1 MTDASIP
8 APSLILGTA
17 GHIDHGKSTLI
28 RALTGTDPDR
38 LAEEKR
44 RGITIELGFAQLA
57 LPDGRTMGVVDVPG
71 HERFVRQMIAG
82 ATGIDVALLCIAA
95 DDGVMPQTVE
105 HLHVL
110 ELLGVRTMIVA
121 LTKSDLVDA
130 EWAEFM
136 RDEIRARLAET
147 PYASAPIIPVS
158 ANDGTGLD
166 ELKQAISDACGKTAS
181 VHDADGAPAR
191 LPIDRAF
198 TIKGSGTVVTG
209 TLWSG
214 TVNVDD
220 ELELLPVGRRVRVRS
235 VQEHGASVQTA
246 AAGSRTALNLAG
258 VGTDE
263 VRPGMFLATPGAI
276 EPTDRF
282 DAWFTYLGS
291 ARNDNPFVS
300 GTTVRVAHGT
310 SEIPGRVL
318 LMDGASKLEPGVSTL
333 VQVRLEETLPLA
345 RGDRFVARTFSPV
358 EVVAGGGILL
368 CHPRRRTT
376 LSSEERAMLGAL
388 RDGNDD
394 DAIDACIAGEDGIVS
409 ATSISHACGIAPA
422 ACAQRLQRLA
432 DDGKLDALRAP
443 KAKEPLYGN
452 PARISSLCS
461 SVENALMKYHTLNPE
476 KTGVGK
482 TELARLAG
490 KGLDGD
496 AFDAILDRLSSE
508 GRVILDGGEVSH
520 PKAGAGAKKQEEQAR
535 GTLKEALDSAGMTPP
550 TIAALAQEHGLSTQL
565 AHKALGYLEEQGLAR
580 RVGDY
585 YFSTVAMEKAEE
597 TVVSHLTI
605 NGPSSAA
612 DLKDALGV
620 TRKHAIPLLEYMDTR
635 GITRR
640 DGDLRRLP

>member
-1 MTDASIP
+1 MTDASTP

-110 ELLGVRTMIVA
+110 ELLGVRTMVVA

-166 ELKQAISDACGKTAS
+166 ELKQAISDACGNTAS
-181 VHDADGAPAR
+181 VHDADGASAR

-214 TVNVDD
+214 TVSVDD

-291 ARNDNPFVS
+291 ARNDNPFAS
-300 GTTVRVAHGT
+300 GTSVRVAHGT
-310 SEIPGRVL
+310 SEVPGRVL
-318 LMDGASKLEPGVSTL
+318 LMDGASKLEPGAAAL
-333 VQVRLEETLPLA
+333 VQVRLEEPLPLA
-345 RGDRFVARTFSPV
+345 RGDRFVARTFSPSRSSPA
-358 EVVAGGGILL
+358 EGSCSAIRAGAPRFLPTSARCSRRCATETTMTPSTPASPGRTASS
-368 CHPRRRTT
+368 PRRRSRTHAGSR
-376 LSSEERAMLGAL
+376 LPPAPS
-388 RDGNDD
+388 
-394 DAIDACIAGEDGIVS
+394 ACSG
-409 ATSISHACGIAPA
+409 
-422 ACAQRLQRLA
+422 
-432 DDGKLDALRAP
+432 
-443 KAKEPLYGN
+443 
-452 PARISSLCS
+452 
-461 SVENALMKYHTLNPE
+461 
-476 KTGVGK
+476 
-482 TELARLAG
+482 
-490 KGLDGD
+490 
-496 AFDAILDRLSSE
+496 
-508 GRVILDGGEVSH
+508 
-520 PKAGAGAKKQEEQAR
+520 
-535 GTLKEALDSAGMTPP
+535 
-550 TIAALAQEHGLSTQL
+550 
-565 AHKALGYLEEQGLAR
+565 
-580 RVGDY
+580 
-585 YFSTVAMEKAEE
+585 
-597 TVVSHLTI
+597 
-605 NGPSSAA
+605 
-612 DLKDALGV
+612 
-620 TRKHAIPLLEYMDTR
+620 LLETESSMRSARPRPKYRSTGTPRASPRCAHPWRTR
-635 GITRR
+635 S
-640 DGDLRRLP
+640 

>member
-1 MTDASIP
+1 MTDANTP

-110 ELLGVRTMIVA
+110 ELLGVRTMVVA

-147 PYASAPIIPVS
+147 PYAAAPIIPVS
-158 ANDGTGLD
+158 ASEGTGLD
-166 ELKQAISDACGKTAS
+166 KLKQAISDACGKTTS
-181 VHDADGAPAR
+181 VHDAAGAPAR

-214 TVNVDD
+214 TVSVDD
-220 ELELLPVGRRVRVRS
+220 ELELLPAGRRVRVRS

-276 EPTDRF
+276 APTDRF
-282 DAWFTYLGS
+282 DAWLTYLGS
-291 ARNDNPFVS
+291 ARNDNAFES

-318 LMDGASKLEPGVSTL
+318 LMDGASKLEPGASAL
-333 VQVRLEETLPLA
+333 VQVRLEEPLSLA
-345 RGDRFVARTFSPV
+345 RGDRFVVRTFSPV

-376 LSSEERAMLGAL
+376 LSSDERAMLEAL
-388 RDGNDD
+388 RDGDDD
-394 DAIDACIAGEDGIVS
+394 DAIDACIAGEDGLVS
-409 ATSISHACGIAPA
+409 ATSISQACGIAPA
-422 ACAQRLQRLA
+422 ACSQRLQRLA
-432 DDGKLDALRAP
+432 DDGKLDELRAP
-443 KAKEPLYGN
+443 KAKEALYGN

-482 TELARLAG
+482 AELARLAG

-535 GTLKEALDSAGMTPP
+535 AALKEALDASGMTPP

-585 YFSTVAMEKAEE
+585 YFSTAAMKKAEE
-597 TVVSHLTI
+597 VVVSHLTA

-640 DGDLRRLP
+640 DGDLRKLP